1 MVPVISDFPLDPG
14 VYVFK
19 GLKEKVLYVGKA
31 KNLRNR
37 LRSYFQKAAK
47 LEPRKQAMV
56 KLIRDVSFIVTANE
70 LEALILEASLIKQY
84 KPRFNII
91 LRDDKNYPYIRITTA
106 EKWPR
111 IEVVRRV
118 KNDGNLYFG
127 PYIPAQAMWEAFDF
141 IRRHFLIRTCG
152 YSLDKPM
159 RPCIQ
164 SQMKRCIA
172 PCSDRISRPEYMKI
186 VEDVRLFLKGEK
198 KELLKKLKDEMHRLS
213 DELRF
218 EEAARIRDRI
228 TNLNKAFES
237 QKIIAPELGDMDI
250 IGSYGE
256 GDGVSVQVLFLRNG
270 ILIGAKEFFIE
281 NVLSS
286 AAQEAMHSFIEL
298 FYSKDIIPPPA
309 ILVSV
314 IPKETGALCSW
325 LSNKKGGR
333 VRIESPSRGKKR
345 ELIRMAEE
353 NARIHF
359 NSRKK
364 APADSLGGELKDK
377 LGLYNA
383 PTSIGAFDVST
394 IQGSEP
400 VGAFIYWRDG
410 EFKKDLYRRL
420 KIREVQGMDDYAM
433 MKEIVG
439 RTLAKTVVSSQQSAV
454 RPTKTEDNVVG
465 TDLKSVPLPNLIII
479 DGGKGQLD
487 VARRAMDEL
496 GVSVEIAGVAKKPD
510 RAVLIDGR
518 VIDLEDRSK
527 ASLLL
532 KKIRDEVHRF
542 AISFHRKLRDKR
554 LTESP
559 LEKVHGIGPKKRLEL
574 LRHFS
579 GLENIRNASVEEI
592 AKLKGFN
599 KEVAEKL
606 LEELRENGNAII

>member
-1 MVPVISDFPLDPG
+1 MSDFPLAPG
-14 VYVFK
+14 IYVFK
-19 GLKEKVLYVGKA
+19 DVKEKVLYVGKA

-37 LRSYFQKAAK
+37 LRSYFLKSAA
-47 LEPRKQAMV
+47 LEPRKHAMV
-56 KLIRDVSFIVTANE
+56 KLIRDVSFIVTGNE

-106 EKWPR
+106 EKWPK

-127 PYIPAQAMWEAFDF
+127 PYIPAQGMWEAFDF

-152 YSLDKPM
+152 YSLDKKM

-164 SQMKRCIA
+164 YQMGRCVA
-172 PCSDRISRPEYMKI
+172 PCSDRISRAEYMKV

-198 KELLKKLKDEMHRLS
+198 KELLKKLKNDMHRLS
-213 DELRF
+213 DEMRF

-228 TNLNKAFES
+228 SNLNKAFES

-256 GDGVSVQVLFLRNG
+256 GDEISFQILFLRNG
-270 ILIGAKEFFIE
+270 ILIGAKDFFIE

-286 AAQEAMHSFIEL
+286 DAPEAMHSFIEL
-298 FYSKDIIPPPA
+298 FYSKDILPPPA
-309 ILVSV
+309 VLVSV
-314 IPKETGALCSW
+314 IPKDTGALASW
-325 LSNKKGGR
+325 LSVKKGGR

-345 ELIRMAEE
+345 ELIRMAED
-353 NARIHF
+353 NARIHS

-364 APADSLGGELKDK
+364 PPADSLIDELKER
-377 LGLYNA
+377 LGLEKA
-383 PTSIGAFDVST
+383 PSSIGAFDVST
-394 IQGSEP
+394 IQGSES
-400 VGAFIYWRDG
+400 VGAFIYWLDG
-410 EFKKDLYRRL
+410 QFRKDFYRRL
-420 KIREVQGMDDYAM
+420 RIKEVQGMDDYAM

-439 RTLAKTVVSSQQSAV
+439 RTLAKTAVSSQQSPTEGAEAAV
-454 RPTKTEDNVVG
+454 RTQNTEG
-465 TDLKSVPLPNLIII
+465 YIPLPDLIII
-479 DGGKGQLD
+479 DGGKGQLEI
-487 VARRAMDEL
+487 ARKAMDEL
-496 GVSVEIAGVAKKPD
+496 GINTGLVGLAKKPD
-510 RAVLIDGR
+510 RAFLLDGR
-518 VIDLEDRSK
+518 SIDLEDRSK

-542 AISFHRKLRDKR
+542 VISYHRKLRDKR

-574 LRHFS
+574 LRHFT
-579 GLENIRNASVEEI
+579 GLENIRKASVEEI
-592 AKLKGFN
+592 ASLKGFN
-599 KEVAEKL
+599 RELAEKL
-606 LEELRENGNAII
+606 LECLSG

>member
-1 MVPVISDFPLDPG
+1 MVPVIPDFPLDPG

-19 GLKEKVLYVGKA
+19 GVKEKVLYVGKA

-37 LRSYFQKAAK
+37 LRSYFQKSAK

-164 SQMKRCIA
+164 YQMGRCIA
-172 PCSDRISRPEYMKI
+172 PCSDRISRTEYMKV

-198 KELLKKLKDEMHRLS
+198 KELLKKLKNEMQRLS
-213 DELRF
+213 DEMRF
-218 EEAARIRDRI
+218 EEAAKVRDRI
-228 TNLNKAFES
+228 VNLNKAFES
-237 QKIIAPELGDMDI
+237 QKIIAPELGDIDI
-250 IGSYGE
+250 IGAYGE
-256 GDGVSVQVLFLRNG
+256 GDVVSVQVLFLRNG

-286 AAQEAMHSFIEL
+286 AAPETMHSFIEL

-309 ILVSV
+309 LLVSV
-314 IPKETGALCSW
+314 IPRETGALTSW
-325 LSNKKGGR
+325 LRTKKGGR
-333 VRIESPSRGKKR
+333 VRIESPSRGKKH
-345 ELIRMAEE
+345 ELIKMAED

-364 APADSLGGELKDK
+364 TPADSLSVEMKDK
-377 LGLYNA
+377 LGLDNA

-439 RTLAKTVVSSQQSAV
+439 RTLKNL
-454 RPTKTEDNVVG
+454 EDKIP
-465 TDLKSVPLPNLIII
+465 DLIII
-479 DGGKGQLD
+479 DGGKGQLE

-496 GVSVEIAGVAKKPD
+496 GISVQIAGVAKKPD